1 MRTLI
6 YAGIIFIS
14 FIFSFKKINCMQL
27 KSNAFEDGGMIPV
40 KFTCEGPNVSPP
52 LEFIDVPAEAKSLVL
67 MIEDP
72 DAEAKPWVHWMVF
85 NIPPDAKG
93 FEENSIAPGAEQGLC
108 NGNTLGY
115 EGPCPPEN
123 EHTYVFKLYAVDKM
137 LDTDPTPDR
146 KKVLQ
151 QIHGHTIDEVV
162 LEGRYQKGK
171 K

>member
-1 MRTLI
+1 
-6 YAGIIFIS
+6 
-14 FIFSFKKINCMQL
+14 MQL
-27 KSNAFEDGGMIPV
+27 KSTAFEGGGMIPV

-52 LEFIDVPAEAKSLVL
+52 LEFIDVPAQAKSLVL

-72 DAEAKPWVHWMVF
+72 DAETKPWVHWMVF
-85 NIPPDAKG
+85 NIPPDTKG
-93 FEENSIAPGAEQGLC
+93 FEENSIATGAQQGLC

-137 LDTDPTPDR
+137 LNTNPIPDR
-146 KKVLQ
+146 KKVLE

-162 LEGRYQKGK
+162 LEGRYKKGK

>member
-1 MRTLI
+1 
-6 YAGIIFIS
+6 
-14 FIFSFKKINCMQL
+14 MQL
-27 KSNAFEDGGMIPV
+27 KSKAFEDGGMVPV

-52 LEFIDVPAEAKSLVL
+52 LEFIDVPAKAKSLVL

-123 EHTYVFKLYAVDKM
+123 EHTYLFKLYAVDKM
-137 LDTDPTPDR
+137 LDTNPTPDR
-146 KKVLQ
+146 KKVLE
-151 QIHGHTIDEVV
+151 QIHGHTIDEAV

-171 K
+171 QV

>member
-1 MRTLI
+1 
-6 YAGIIFIS
+6 
-14 FIFSFKKINCMQL
+14 MQL
-27 KSNAFEDGGMIPV
+27 KSKAFEDGGMIPV

-93 FEENSIAPGAEQGLC
+93 FEENSIAPGAQQGLC

-137 LDTDPTPDR
+137 LDTNPTPDR
-146 KKVLQ
+146 KKVLE
-151 QIHGHTIDEVV
+151 QIHGRTIDEAV
-162 LEGRYQKGK
+162 LEGRYEKRNLA
-171 K
+171 

>member
-1 MRTLI
+1 
-6 YAGIIFIS
+6 
-14 FIFSFKKINCMQL
+14 MQL
-27 KSNAFEDGGMIPV
+27 KSKAFEDGGMIPV
-40 KFTCEGPNVSPP
+40 KFTCEGPNISPP

-85 NIPPDAKG
+85 NIPPDAKA

-162 LEGRYQKGK
+162 LEGRYQKGEK
-171 K
+171 

>member
-1 MRTLI
+1 
-6 YAGIIFIS
+6 
-14 FIFSFKKINCMQL
+14 MQL
-27 KSNAFEDGGMIPV
+27 KSRAFEDGGMIPV
-40 KFTCEGPNVSPP
+40 KFTCEGPNISPP

-85 NIPPDAKG
+85 NIPPDAKA

-162 LEGRYQKGK
+162 LEGRYQKGEK
-171 K
+171 